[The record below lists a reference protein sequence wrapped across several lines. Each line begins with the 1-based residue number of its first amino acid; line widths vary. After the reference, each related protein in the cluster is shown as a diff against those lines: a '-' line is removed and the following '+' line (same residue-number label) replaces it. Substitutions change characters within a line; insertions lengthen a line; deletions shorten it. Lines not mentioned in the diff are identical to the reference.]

1 MLSRK
6 LRFEVLKRDR
16 FTCQYCGKKSPD
28 VTLQID
34 HVTPVS
40 KGGTDDII
48 NLVTSC
54 PDCNQGKT
62 NVLLDDNSALGRQR
76 EHLENLQERREQ
88 IEMMFEWKKSLDV
101 LKDHSTDLFVDYIKD
116 IVSPYEP
123 TEKQIKDIQILA
135 KKYQMDE
142 IFAAIDKSK
151 NVYLK
156 YDENYNFTQESI
168 NIFISKIG
176 GILFNSTKSPV
187 ENKMYY
193 IRGVCKNKFGD
204 WDDKRGFLILKTYIK
219 ALIENGVNEETIINY
234 LGVDVFDLTKSVE
247 SFSEWISCMEQWT
260 DDIKLTKISL
270 DLNIIEEKAAAA
282 LAEIKNMFEFIT
294 YINPACDYNSYIKE
308 IDRYLT
314 DQLNNVNY
322 ENYDIFCLKALTISD
337 EKINFFLHDI
347 LQWYL
352 HKWIE
357 NLSFPEIGIFNN
369 KDALIFKTLLA
380 NQYFSDRQI

>member
-1 MLSRK
+1 M
-6 LRFEVLKRDR
+6 RFEVFKRDR

-34 HVTPVS
+34 HITPVS
-40 KGGTDDII
+40 KGGSDEIV
-48 NLVTSC
+48 NLITSC
-54 PDCNQGKT
+54 PECNLGKT
-62 NVLLDDNSALGRQR
+62 NVLLDDNSAFGRQR
-76 EHLENLQERREQ
+76 EYLENLQARREQ

-135 KKYQMDE
+135 KKYQMDD

-151 NVYLK
+151 SVYLK

-168 NIFISKIG
+168 NTFISKIG
-176 GILFNSTKSPV
+176 GILFNGTKSPV

-193 IRGVCKNKFGD
+193 IRGVCKKRFED
-204 WDDKRGFLILKTYIK
+204 WDDKKGIVILKKYIK
-219 ALIENGVNEETIINY
+219 ILTDNGLNDEAVISN
-234 LGVDVFDLTKSVE
+234 LSSDVLDLTTSAE
-247 SFSEWISCMEQWT
+247 NFSEWISCMDQWT
-260 DDIKLTKISL
+260 EDIKQTQVSL
-270 DLNIIEEKAAAA
+270 DLSVIEEKAASAT
-282 LAEIKNMFEFIT
+282 AEIKNLFEFIQ
-294 YINPACDYNSYIKE
+294 YINPASNYEYYIKE

-314 DQLNNVNY
+314 DQLNGVNHD
-322 ENYDIFCLKALTISD
+322 NYDIFCLRSLTVTD
-337 EKINFFLHDI
+337 EKINFYLNDA
-347 LQWYL
+347 LNCYL

-357 NLSFPEIGIFNN
+357 ILYFPSIGIFSE

-380 NQYFSDRQI
+380 NQYFSDL